1 MLILTTRY
9 SYIRNRRMFRLRRS
23 KTFTVSDHTIRVPRD
38 YEFDGA
44 TVPRIFWPI
53 FTSTGKAFESA
64 CLHDWLYDNRGL
76 GKYTRKQVD
85 DIFLMHMAIDKV
97 PTIQRYIFYYSVRF
111 FAKFMWNRLSLPH
124 ARQRIN
130 Q

>member
-1 MLILTTRY
+1 M
-9 SYIRNRRMFRLRRS
+9 LRRS
-23 KTFTVSDHTIRVPRD
+23 KCFTVANHSIKVPRH

-53 FTSTGKAFESA
+53 FTSTGKAFEAA

-76 GKYTRKQVD
+76 GKYTRKEVD
-85 DIFLMHMAIDKV
+85 DIFLAHMELDKV
-97 PTIQRYIFYYSVRF
+97 PLVQRWIFYYAVRF
-111 FAKFMWNRLSLPH
+111 FAIFMWNRLSLPH
-124 ARQRIN
+124 ARKRIH